1 MHSQQRNRA
10 AVARPHRGL
19 RTRRVVR
26 PVAGQS
32 FEIDVRQDGNRWLI
46 DVPELGETVEAATR
60 GTVELAARECIAAST
75 GIPIGYISVW
85 VRN

>member
-1 MHSQQRNRA
+1 MHSQQRNRGA
-10 AVARPHRGL
+10 SRPHRGL
-19 RTRRVVR
+19 RIRRVMR

-46 DVPELGETVEAATR
+46 DIPELGETVEAATR
-60 GTVELAARECIAAST
+60 STVELSARECIAAHT